1 MQLPQK
7 SKNAMHKAF
16 YTHCMYGGST
26 VSPWNGDIPTE
37 GYMVERSDL
46 SDTEVVRSC
55 YNPAMGGLDIPCIEV
70 PRQAFSA
77 EFSIV
82 WTMQMKSIMSA
93 LPERVRP
100 TLYVGTWDN
109 KNGEVE
115 IDVTQCV
122 EDLDEAKA
130 KAKALRQR
138 AIFDIKNN
146 KHIYL

>member
-55 YNPAMGGLDIPCIEV
+55 YNPAMGGLDIPSIEV
-70 PRQAFSA
+70 PRQAFSG

-82 WTMQMKSIMSA
+82 WTMQMKAIMSA

-122 EDLDEAKA
+122 EDLDEAMA

-138 AIFDIKNN
+138 SIFDIKNN

>member
-1 MQLPQK
+1 
-7 SKNAMHKAF
+7 
-16 YTHCMYGGST
+16 
-26 VSPWNGDIPTE
+26 
-37 GYMVERSDL
+37 
-46 SDTEVVRSC
+46 
-55 YNPAMGGLDIPCIEV
+55 MGGLDIPTIEV
-70 PRQAFSA
+70 PRQAFST

-100 TLYVGTWDN
+100 AVCGDMDN

-115 IDVTQCV
+115 IDATQCV
-122 EDLDEAKA
+122 EDLDEAMA